1 VADFRQSV
9 AWWCLTQVG
18 MTPEAIIEAAADTG
32 YGGVEFA
39 PPEHWQAVQDHGLAL
54 TAINGHA
61 SLTEGL
67 NRRENHAAIEREI
80 LTNLD
85 HAARRGIAN
94 LICFSGN
101 RYDGVDDDTGAA
113 ITAEGLAR
121 VAGAAEDAG
130 VTLVLELLNSK
141 VNHPGYQCD
150 HTAWGVRVCETVNSP
165 RVRLLYDIY
174 HMQIMEGD
182 IIRTIQ
188 QHHAWFGHYHTAG
201 NPGRHD
207 LDDAQE
213 LQYPAIMRAVAATG
227 YTGFIGQ
234 EFLPKGEPVAALRH
248 AFALC
253 NIPGTVTP

>member
-1 VADFRQSV
+1 
-9 AWWCLTQVG
+9 
-18 MTPEAIIEAAADTG
+18 MTPEAIIEAAAGIG

-39 PPEHWQAVQDHGLAL
+39 PPEYWQAVQDRGLTL
-54 TAINGHA
+54 TAINGHG

-67 NRRENHAAIEREI
+67 NRRENHAGIEREI

-101 RYDGVDDDTGAA
+101 RYGGVDDDTGAA

-150 HTAWGVRVCETVNSP
+150 HTAWGVRVCEAVNSP

-188 QHHAWFGHYHTAG
+188 RHHAWFGHYHTAG

-227 YTGFIGQ
+227 YTGFVGQ

-253 NIPGTVTP
+253 DRPGTATP

>member
-1 VADFRQSV
+1 
-9 AWWCLTQVG
+9 
-18 MTPEAIIEAAADTG
+18 MTPEAIIEAAAGTG

-39 PPEHWQAVQDHGLAL
+39 PPEYWQAVQDRGLTL

-67 NRRENHAAIEREI
+67 NRRENHAGIEREI

-101 RYDGVDDDTGAA
+101 RYVGVDDDTGAA

-150 HTAWGVRVCETVNSP
+150 HTAWGVRVCEAVNSP

-174 HMQIMEGD
+174 HMQVMEGD

-213 LQYPAIMRAVAATG
+213 LQYPAIMRTVAATG
-227 YTGFIGQ
+227 YTGFVGQ

-253 NIPGTVTP
+253 NVSGTATP